1 MMTILDH
8 ASLENA
14 PHGGSAD
21 RLIEQKAAAVIAL
34 ANSCSE
40 AELDHGT
47 RSQIRQLVTL
57 IRGDAGRERP
67 DDPAMSEREREHR
80 EQN

>member
-1 MMTILDH
+1 MTILDH

-67 DDPAMSEREREHR
+67 DDPAMSEREHR